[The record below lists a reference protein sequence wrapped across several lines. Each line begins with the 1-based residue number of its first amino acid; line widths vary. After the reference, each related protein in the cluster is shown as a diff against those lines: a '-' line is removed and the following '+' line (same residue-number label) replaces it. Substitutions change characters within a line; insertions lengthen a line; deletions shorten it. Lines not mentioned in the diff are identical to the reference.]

1 MLLARRA
8 LAFLTWSPLLAVVAG
23 CASQGEGERCDDNN
37 GNVDCEQDLICTR
50 VGLGSDHVCCPAA
63 PPVTAPVC
71 NTTSSPTP
79 DGGTRSDG
87 STSGERDSGADSS
100 TPDGVSNDALAEVI
114 DDRATVDA
122 RADVAADLSADMS
135 TPDVRPESGAGDAQD
150 AQNDSPPTTDRTS
163 SDGSDDTGAID
174 APAPDAVVDAQ
185 TDTAG
190 EASSDA
196 PSLDV
201 TTPIDVQDAAD
212 APSADGPG

>member
-1 MLLARRA
+1 MMLLARRA
-8 LAFLTWSPLLAVVAG
+8 LAFLAWSPLLAVVAG
-23 CASQGEGERCDDNN
+23 CASQSEGDRCDVHN
-37 GNVDCEQDLICTR
+37 GNVDCEQGLICKQI
-50 VGLGSDHVCCPAA
+50 GVCCPPE
-63 PPVTAPVC
+63 PPYAAPVC

-79 DGGTRSDG
+79 DGGAPSDG
-87 STSGERDSGADSS
+87 STSGDRDSGADSS
-100 TPDGVSNDALAEVI
+100 APDGVSNDAVAEVT

-122 RADVAADLSADMS
+122 GADVPDLSADMS

-150 AQNDSPPTTDRTS
+150 APDAQDDSRPTTDRTS
-163 SDGSDDTGAID
+163 SDGADDTGAID
-174 APAPDAVVDAQ
+174 APAPDAVVDAP
-185 TDTAG
+185 DDSAG